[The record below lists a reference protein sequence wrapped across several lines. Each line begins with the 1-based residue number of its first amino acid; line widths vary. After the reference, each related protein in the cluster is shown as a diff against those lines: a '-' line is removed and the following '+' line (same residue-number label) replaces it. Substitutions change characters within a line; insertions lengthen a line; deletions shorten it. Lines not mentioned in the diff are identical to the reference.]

1 MENFV
6 PVILDPTQTPVGSI
20 FHLTQN
26 RHLVDMVNAM
36 VCNFGFNLKSTD
48 SEHHSFVVECDL
60 TKALTDMNIMEAKEE
75 AQQAWVNAWGFIT
88 DTLEKLPL
96 EFKVPALS
104 LTTWDGSTTELWRHP
119 NTRK

>member
-1 MENFV
+1 MEKFTPTV
-6 PVILDPTQTPVGSI
+6 LDPTQTPVGSI

-36 VCNFGFNLKSTD
+36 VRNFGFNLKSTD

-60 TKALTDMNIMEAKEE
+60 TNALTDMNIIEAKEE
-75 AQQAWVNAWGFIT
+75 AQLGWANAWSLII
-88 DTLEKLPL
+88 DTLEKLPK
-96 EFKVPALS
+96 EFEVPALS
-104 LTTWDGSTTELWRHP
+104 LTTWDGNITQLWRHP